1 VARRPLAATW
11 PPAAVAALGDLEG
24 DPGHLLGP
32 GLERA
37 TGGLAGHP
45 ELNGDLG
52 LAGAAGEAPAG
63 PQPSL
68 LQRLEVPAAG
78 AGLVEGGFVVLATK
92 HSTNLI
98 TDKREA
104 RKLDNGMK
112 KGGHRDVAARSL
124 LLSRPRLRTRQAA
137 HHLARSTP

>member
-11 PPAAVAALGDLEG
+11 PAGPPALGDLEG

-32 GLERA
+32 GQERA

-68 LQRLEVPAAG
+68 LQRLEVPA
-78 AGLVEGGFVVLATK
+78 
-92 HSTNLI
+92 
-98 TDKREA
+98 EA
-104 RKLDNGMK
+104 CG
-112 KGGHRDVAARSL
+112 
-124 LLSRPRLRTRQAA
+124 
-137 HHLARSTP
+137 